1 MVPRYGPGSQAF
13 GLEPERLALPAQ
25 AEGLGNG
32 RELCFPA
39 LKGPFIHPRNRNGP
53 YRSEKRFNVPFPRPK
68 AWADRSDLSGRKR
81 WCHVTDQVP
90 RPKAWADRSDLSGR
104 KRWCHVTD
112 QVPRPSASSLKG
124 SLCQPRPKAWETDA
138 NCVFRP

>member
-53 YRSEKRFNVPFPRPK
+53 YRSEKRFNVPFPRPS

-81 WCHVTDQVP
+81 WY
-90 RPKAWADRSDLSGR
+90 
-104 KRWCHVTD
+104 HVTD

-138 NCVFRP
+138 NYVFRP